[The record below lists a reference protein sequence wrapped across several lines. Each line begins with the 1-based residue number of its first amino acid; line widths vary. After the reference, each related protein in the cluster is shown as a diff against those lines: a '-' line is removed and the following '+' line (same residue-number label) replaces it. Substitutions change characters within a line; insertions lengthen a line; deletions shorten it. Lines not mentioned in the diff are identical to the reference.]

1 MGMGFKTGCCAL
13 ALLWAAGA
21 WAEDPCDGFRWDVKH
36 ERALFAMQPHTL
48 PAGHAVKSAPRLR
61 AAELYELKLTPD
73 SQVSFVVQPGRKT
86 SKPDSRAGLVRFEI
100 RAAGLYR
107 VSVDQ
112 PAWVDAVVD
121 GKSINSKD
129 FQGQRGCSTPHKVVE
144 FELPASANLV
154 LQISN
159 ASDAARVTL
168 TRAP

>member
-1 MGMGFKTGCCAL
+1 M
-13 ALLWAAGA
+13 
-21 WAEDPCDGFRWDVKH
+21 
-36 ERALFAMQPHTL
+36 
-48 PAGHAVKSAPRLR
+48 
-61 AAELYELKLTPD
+61 
-73 SQVSFVVQPGRKT
+73 
-86 SKPDSRAGLVRFEI
+86 
-100 RAAGLYR
+100 YR

-121 GKSINSKD
+121 GKSINSKE